1 MRFVTRARSNEPRGQ
16 VVVIVAL
23 AMVIMVAMVG
33 LVVDGGYAWG
43 RQRQTQNASDAASEA
58 GAVVL
63 AQNIAGVQP
72 AKTDADVDA
81 AVTAVL
87 DSNGTA
93 RKAAYY
99 TDVSGNLLTPA
110 GVATTNA
117 DEAALVGG
125 GAIPPGGAGV
135 ETIGLQTFDTF
146 LARVIGVNQ
155 FTATTPATAVA
166 GYLTQICSAA
176 AGCDVIPV
184 TFPVTLLTCT
194 NTGQDPQ
201 PVQPPSF
208 WQIGNDPIVIPL
220 CGNGAGNVGW
230 IDWYPDQTYC
240 GNGAAEVV
248 CEINDPNNPAIDLP
262 SWQYV
267 AQTGNISSSQVE
279 NALNNKYAGKIAQI
293 PQFDGTC
300 NTQPSGV
307 TLSDCPEANVG
318 GQGQNQW
325 YHLPQFAAFQFCGP
339 TIPACTAKG
348 FTKGAYVNGNNP
360 ICETID
366 YGVPGTG
373 QCLVGRFVRFI
384 SKGTVGPGTGS
395 SSGTDAIGVQLIR

>member
-1 MRFVTRARSNEPRGQ
+1 

-23 AMVIMVAMVG
+23 AMVLMVAMVG

-63 AQNIAGVQP
+63 AQNIANVQP

-81 AVTAVL
+81 AVAAIFA
-87 DSNGTA
+87 SNGTA

-99 TDVSGNLLTPA
+99 TDVSGNMLTPV
-110 GVATTNA
+110 GVTTV
-117 DEAALVGG
+117 DEAAAALVGG
-125 GAIPPGGAGV
+125 GAIPPGASGV
-135 ETIGLQTFDTF
+135 RAIGSQTFDTF
-146 LARVIGVNQ
+146 LARVIGINT

-166 GYLTQICSAA
+166 GYLTQICSAE
-176 AGCDVIPV
+176 AGCDVIPI
-184 TFPVTLLTCT
+184 TFPVTLLSCT
-194 NTGQDPQ
+194 NTGQAPEF
-201 PVQPPSF
+201 VQPPSF
-208 WQIGNDPIVIPL
+208 WQISNEPIVIPL

-230 IDWYPDQTYC
+230 IDWYPDDTFC

-248 CEINDPNNPAIDLP
+248 CEINNPNNPAIDLP

-279 NALNNKYAGKIAQI
+279 NALNTKYAGKIVQV
-293 PQFDGTC
+293 PQFDITC
-300 NTQPSGV
+300 NTKPTGPLI
-307 TLSDCPEANVG
+307 TDCPTANVG

-325 YHLPQFAAFQFCGP
+325 YHFPQFAGFQFCGP
-339 TIPACTAKG
+339 NITQCTDKG

-360 ICETID
+360 ICETQN

-384 SKGTVGPGTGS
+384 SQGTVGPGTGS
-395 SSGTDAIGVQLIR
+395 SSGTDAIGVQLIH